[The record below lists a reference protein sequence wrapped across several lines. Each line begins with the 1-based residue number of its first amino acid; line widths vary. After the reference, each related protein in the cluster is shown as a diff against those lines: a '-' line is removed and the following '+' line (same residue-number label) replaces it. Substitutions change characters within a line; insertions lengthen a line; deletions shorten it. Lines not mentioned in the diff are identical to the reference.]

1 MSDAAQNLDIAA
13 VTTYVRERMH
23 GFGDVTNVTK
33 FETGQSNPTYLLET
47 AAKNFVLRRKPM
59 GELLKSAHAVDRE
72 FRVQSALAGSAVPV
86 AKMHVLSDDDS
97 VIGSQFYIMDH
108 VDGRSFDD
116 PRLPDLAV
124 EERKPVLSEMARVLA
139 ALHHVD
145 IDAVGLSEY
154 GPSGNYY
161 VRQISRWS
169 KQYLASKTQ
178 ELEPM
183 DRLMAALDEHMPE
196 DDGLRTL
203 VHGDYRIDNMI
214 FDKNSEKCLA
224 VLDWEIS
231 TLGHPYADLAG
242 VIMQWQMPTGNLG
255 RGLAGVDRAAHGLLS
270 DQEFIDL
277 YCAHRGIE
285 KIENFGFYLGF
296 CFFRMAAVLE
306 GVKRRALDGN
316 ASNPKK
322 ALELGAHVPAF
333 AAGGLKAL
341 GYE

>member
-1 MSDAAQNLDIAA
+1 MSDEAQNLDISA
-13 VTTYVRERMH
+13 VTAYVRERMD
-23 GFGDVTNVTK
+23 GFGDVTNVVK

-47 AAKNFVLRRKPM
+47 STKNVVLRRKPM

-72 FRVQSALAGSAVPV
+72 FRVQSALAGSNVPV
-86 AKMHVLSDDDS
+86 AKMHLLSDDDN

-108 VDGRSFDD
+108 VDGRTFDD
-116 PRLPDLAV
+116 PRLPDLAI
-124 EERKPVLSEMARVLA
+124 EERKPVLSEMCRVLA
-139 ALHHVD
+139 ALHDVN
-145 IDAVGLSEY
+145 IDEVGLSEY

-169 KQYLASKTQ
+169 KQYLASRT
-178 ELEPM
+178 EAYEPM
-183 DRLMAALDEHMPE
+183 DQLMAALDKQMPDE
-196 DDGLRTL
+196 DGLRTL

-242 VIMQWQMPTGNLG
+242 VIMQWQMPTGKTG
-255 RGLAGVDRAAHGLLS
+255 RGLQGVDRAENGLMS

-277 YCAHRGIE
+277 YCAYRGL
-285 KIENFGFYLGF
+285 KRIENFGFYLGF

-333 AAGGLKAL
+333 VSGGLKAL
-341 GYE
+341 GHD